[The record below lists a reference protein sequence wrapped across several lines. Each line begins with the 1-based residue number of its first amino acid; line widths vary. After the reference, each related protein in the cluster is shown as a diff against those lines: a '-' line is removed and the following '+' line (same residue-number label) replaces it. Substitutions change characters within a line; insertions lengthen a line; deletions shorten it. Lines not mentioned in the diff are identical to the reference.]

1 MSIGFLARKLNLRR
15 KRLKNLRGLL
25 LLPDLKN
32 QKKLRS
38 QLLLP
43 KFKERKKKNFHPLK
57 SNQADLKNPQEMMN
71 TAAK

>member
-43 KFKERKKKNFHPLK
+43 KFKERKKKNFHLLK
-57 SNQADLKNPQEMMN
+57 SSQADLKNPQEMMS